1 MRPDGP
7 RPVEADGLAAGGQ
20 FVSDVVTRPAV
31 TALVL
36 AARACG
42 CGTSAG
48 SAMLDAQAELLVGI
62 LMGQMPVR

>member
-7 RPVEADGLAAGGQ
+7 LPVEADGLAAGQ